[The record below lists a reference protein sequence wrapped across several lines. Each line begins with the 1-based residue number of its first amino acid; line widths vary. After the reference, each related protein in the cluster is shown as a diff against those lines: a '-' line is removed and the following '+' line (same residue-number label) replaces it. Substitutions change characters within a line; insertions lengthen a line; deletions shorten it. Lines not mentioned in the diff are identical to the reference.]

1 MGCSGLILDGN
12 ISGENTSFLYS
23 FRISII
29 AGGRIMVRKAA
40 FVLGSQM
47 MFFPPTGVTCLL
59 INSTAIIRVQGA
71 LGEKVLPL
79 AMPCSAAHWAAFA

>member
-1 MGCSGLILDGN
+1 MTIWARVPALSAAKVEAVAPVAPPALTAQSTAGEDASVKAAASASGLPAC
-12 ISGENTSFLYS
+12 FY
-23 FRISII
+23 
-29 AGGRIMVRKAA
+29 
-40 FVLGSQM
+40 
-47 MFFPPTGVTCLL
+47 